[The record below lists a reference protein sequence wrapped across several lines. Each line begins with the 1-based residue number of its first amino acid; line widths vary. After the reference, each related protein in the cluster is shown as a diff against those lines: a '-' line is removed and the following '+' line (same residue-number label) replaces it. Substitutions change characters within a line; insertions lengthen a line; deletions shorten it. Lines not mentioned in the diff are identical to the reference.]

1 MTAEPEGRASGARP
15 RALQAPPA
23 DLGAFLFAPVW
34 VEADGTAL
42 TTLSALARAE
52 LDPWDEARRLA
63 AMRRLDAAVILAR
76 SLATL
81 PDAPVPLPRARII
94 AARLVAL
101 LPAHGKADPPL
112 APPEQT
118 GRREIRHRA
127 IVLTVASVTAGLALL
142 LAGHLA
148 APDHGAM
155 AGPPLA
161 AAAEVR

>member
-1 MTAEPEGRASGARP
+1 MTTERDGRASGARP

-34 VEADGTAL
+34 VGADGMVL
-42 TTLSALARAE
+42 TTLSALARVD

-63 AMRRLDAAVILAR
+63 AMRRADAAVILAR

-101 LPAHGKADPPL
+101 LPANGKADLPP
-112 APPEQT
+112 AHPEQPS
-118 GRREIRHRA
+118 RQAIRHRA
-127 IVLTVASVTAGLALL
+127 IVLTVASVTAGLMLL
-142 LAGHLA
+142 LAGRLA
-148 APDHGAM
+148 APDRGAM

-161 AAAEVR
+161 AAAEGR